1 MRIGAT
7 TFDHPEVRR
16 KMRQEQAEAIA
27 ISALS
32 FIASDPERLDRFLAV
47 TGLDPAALRAA
58 AGAPGFLSGVLDYLC
73 SDEPLLLAHA
83 AEQDMRPETVA
94 AAQRALGG
102 PPAEDW

>member
-1 MRIGAT
+1 
-7 TFDHPEVRR
+7 
-16 KMRQEQAEAIA
+16 MRQEQAEDIA

-58 AGAPGFLSGVLDYLC
+58 AGAAGFLSGVLDYLC
-73 SDEPLLLAHA
+73 SDEALLLALA

-94 AAQRALGG
+94 LAQRALGG